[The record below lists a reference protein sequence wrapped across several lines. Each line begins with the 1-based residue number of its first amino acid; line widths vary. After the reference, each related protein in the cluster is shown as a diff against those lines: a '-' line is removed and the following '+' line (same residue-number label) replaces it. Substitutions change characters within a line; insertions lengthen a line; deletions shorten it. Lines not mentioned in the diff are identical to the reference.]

1 MADAATGIPPRI
13 RTRAS
18 LESQAP
24 LSDLAEIAMRGDLPE
39 PTAVRV
45 RSIAAR
51 NSPELM
57 PPIFDALVRL
67 RMAGVPHEEIARR
80 FGIHVRT
87 VYRWWERAKPWLRE
101 RLVDLD
107 PAEAYAERM
116 AEFDARRARL
126 FTLFMGTDDPKEA
139 ARLSHALDRISE
151 TSRRWM
157 DSHGYFDLVKF
168 GEMAGQESDR
178 TVREARELREALDV
192 FSDYG
197 ETADDLIEQWEP
209 YEDGEQERQDPD
221 PG

>member
-80 FGIHVRT
+80 FGVHPRT
-87 VYRWWERAKPWLRE
+87 EYRWWERARPWLRE
-101 RLVDLD
+101 RFVDLD
-107 PAEAYAERM
+107 PAEVWYVRCE
-116 AEFDARRARL
+116 EINN
-126 FTLFMGTDDPKEA
+126 GT
-139 ARLSHALDRISE
+139 
-151 TSRRWM
+151 TQW
-157 DSHGYFDLVKF
+157 GV
-168 GEMAGQESDR
+168 
-178 TVREARELREALDV
+178 LRDV
-192 FSDYG
+192 G
-197 ETADDLIEQWEP
+197 
-209 YEDGEQERQDPD
+209 DGLRGSSLGL
-221 PG
+221 PGFRVHIPTKRGVAS